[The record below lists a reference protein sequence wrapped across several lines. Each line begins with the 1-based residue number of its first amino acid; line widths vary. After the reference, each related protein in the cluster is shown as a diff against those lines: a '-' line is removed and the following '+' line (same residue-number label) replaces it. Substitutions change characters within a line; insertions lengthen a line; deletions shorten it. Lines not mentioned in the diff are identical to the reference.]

1 MIIPAGTPQTSLLRV
16 LFLGLST
23 FASFAL
29 DQLEMEVSTGFNKL
43 EAVEGEEV
51 VLPAWY
57 TLPREESS
65 SQPWEVPL
73 LFWYL
78 EHEGKDLKQVLSY
91 INGVVSSNPR
101 VSLVH
106 SVSTR
111 NVSLRLEALQE
122 EDSGTYRC
130 SVNVQDDGSTTMY
143 HGSKSIELKVLV
155 PPAPPSCSFQG
166 VPYVGTNVTLN
177 CKSPRSKPT
186 AQYQWEKL
194 APSPQVFFGPALDA
208 IRGSLKLTNLS
219 TSMSGVYVC
228 KAQNRVGFTR
238 CNVTLEVMTGSKAAV
253 VAGAVVG
260 TLVGLVLLAGLV
272 LLYQRRNKTLEELAN
287 DIKEDAIAPRTLPW
301 TKGSDTISKN
311 GTLSSVTSARALRPP
326 KAVPPRPG
334 TFTPTPSVSSQAL
347 SSPRLPRTDGPPPQP
362 VSLAP
367 GLAVEVTVPTEP
379 LSVPK
384 GKTAELSC
392 RYSTSV
398 GDNFALEWS
407 FVPPGKPI
415 SASLPILYFTNN
427 HLYPTGS
434 KADRASLLHSP
445 PTAGVA
451 TLKLTDLR
459 PSDTGT
465 YLCNV
470 NNPPDFYTN
479 GLGLINLT
487 VLDEVSGQL
496 ILTNLSLTS
505 SGTYRCVASNQ
516 MGSASCELNLSVT
529 DSSEGRVAGTLIGVL
544 LGVLLLSVAAFCLIR
559 FQKERKK
566 EPKET
571 YGGSD
576 LREDATAPGV
586 SEQASMRADYSKRL
600 LEKVPSDST
609 VTTKSKLSM
618 VV

>member
-1 MIIPAGTPQTSLLRV
+1 MIIPAGTPQTSLLLV

-367 GLAVEVTVPTEP
+367 G
-379 LSVPK
+379 
-384 GKTAELSC
+384 
-392 RYSTSV
+392 
-398 GDNFALEWS
+398 
-407 FVPPGKPI
+407 
-415 SASLPILYFTNN
+415 
-427 HLYPTGS
+427 
-434 KADRASLLHSP
+434 
-445 PTAGVA
+445 
-451 TLKLTDLR
+451 
-459 PSDTGT
+459 
-465 YLCNV
+465 
-470 NNPPDFYTN
+470 
-479 GLGLINLT
+479 
-487 VLDEVSGQL
+487 
-496 ILTNLSLTS
+496 
-505 SGTYRCVASNQ
+505 
-516 MGSASCELNLSVT
+516 
-529 DSSEGRVAGTLIGVL
+529 
-544 LGVLLLSVAAFCLIR
+544 
-559 FQKERKK
+559 
-566 EPKET
+566 
-571 YGGSD
+571 
-576 LREDATAPGV
+576 GV
-586 SEQASMRADYSKRL
+586 SSSSLSRMGAVPVMVPAQSQAGSL
-600 LEKVPSDST
+600 V
-609 VTTKSKLSM
+609 
-618 VV
+618 